1 MTKETTL
8 TGSGKYLG
16 YFQSLVGSRIY
27 LSLALSVVI
36 TLFDSVGI
44 GLLVAILQFM
54 ANSENGDSSLSLN
67 AYYKQVFGQ
76 DATFLMLILIA
87 IFIFLLKGLLTFTLY
102 SVQARM
108 TTTIISKTRHNI
120 LDSIVN
126 LNFASFTKTD
136 LGTIQNISTSE
147 VGRLNIALNSYLKT
161 GQYLIMSVV
170 YLALAIVFDPVFS
183 FLIIF
188 TALAVLYLYNFIIK
202 YFKKLSRQILSSRNQ
217 YSSFLTQL
225 LTNYKYLKTTDTIDK
240 YSRKVKDQIDHTE
253 SLNYRF
259 LKINAITDSAREPI
273 ILVMISLAI
282 ILLFHVKGGIGISMI
297 FTMLLFYRTLNNVLL
312 IQANWQGFHQNSG
325 SVDRIISIQEEFSKD
340 MEAIGTDSAFHI
352 AGRISLEKVDL
363 NLSDKQILSDISLTL
378 EKNSTTAL
386 VGPSGAGKTTLASV
400 ITGLIQP
407 NSGNIS
413 INNRLLESSDLKGYR
428 RKIGFVTQDPV
439 IFNDTL
445 FNNITL
451 WEEKNSQSVKR
462 FSEICRMTHLE
473 DFVQAQLDKEDM
485 QLGDFGITLSGGQ
498 KQRISIARE
507 LYRDVELLVFD
518 EATSSLDA
526 ITEQIILENIQSIRG
541 KVTIILIAHRLSTIR
556 FADRIY
562 FIEGGR
568 ITASG
573 TYDELMQTSPDF
585 LKMVNLQS
593 G

>member
-147 VGRLNIALNSYLKT
+147 VGRLNIALNSYLET

-188 TALAVLYLYNFIIK
+188 IFKNCFGNVII
-202 YFKKLSRQILSSRNQ
+202 
-217 YSSFLTQL
+217 
-225 LTNYKYLKTTDTIDK
+225 
-240 YSRKVKDQIDHTE
+240 
-253 SLNYRF
+253 
-259 LKINAITDSAREPI
+259 
-273 ILVMISLAI
+273 
-282 ILLFHVKGGIGISMI
+282 
-297 FTMLLFYRTLNNVLL
+297 NVC
-312 IQANWQGFHQNSG
+312 S
-325 SVDRIISIQEEFSKD
+325 
-340 MEAIGTDSAFHI
+340 
-352 AGRISLEKVDL
+352 
-363 NLSDKQILSDISLTL
+363 
-378 EKNSTTAL
+378 
-386 VGPSGAGKTTLASV
+386 
-400 ITGLIQP
+400 
-407 NSGNIS
+407 
-413 INNRLLESSDLKGYR
+413 
-428 RKIGFVTQDPV
+428 
-439 IFNDTL
+439 
-445 FNNITL
+445 
-451 WEEKNSQSVKR
+451 
-462 FSEICRMTHLE
+462 
-473 DFVQAQLDKEDM
+473 
-485 QLGDFGITLSGGQ
+485 
-498 KQRISIARE
+498 
-507 LYRDVELLVFD
+507 
-518 EATSSLDA
+518 
-526 ITEQIILENIQSIRG
+526 
-541 KVTIILIAHRLSTIR
+541 
-556 FADRIY
+556 
-562 FIEGGR
+562 
-568 ITASG
+568 
-573 TYDELMQTSPDF
+573 
-585 LKMVNLQS
+585 
-593 G
+593 